1 MEAFHDIIRSVNVES
16 CGNELSRNV
25 VSEKEKG
32 MLRLYARP
40 LKIAFPA
47 LFSPITEMSASVMG
61 GLESDVVRLY
71 HSHDLCA
78 ARELSADHSKLR
90 LRIKAKVRYR

>member
-61 GLESDVVRLY
+61 GLEPDVVRLY
-71 HSHDLCA
+71 HSA
-78 ARELSADHSKLR
+78 
-90 LRIKAKVRYR
+90 